1 MAEKF
6 PLSATGQISLF
17 GAADTPDTFR
27 KAVQVIHSKP
37 KQPLSL
43 VQRKIGNAWLKHA
56 LGTQPSDD
64 GWWAISVRK
73 LAGEIGFDSNNHQH
87 LKSAAEAL
95 MSIVFEWDV
104 IAPEAKRIMWKASV
118 MFPEIELHA
127 DTVKFQFSSQ
137 MRERLLNPEI
147 YALIDMNVV
156 RKFRRSSSL
165 ALWEHCVRYEK
176 IGRTGEVEWHLLRDM
191 ILGQDTGSKTYDEY
205 KFFKS
210 KVLKPSLA
218 EITEASEHE
227 VTMIEN
233 KIGRRI
239 STLQFVIKRKHPVK
253 EPEGIATLE
262 VVGEM
267 TRIGV
272 PPSEAKR
279 IAKDHTLQGIKGALH
294 YTQKRMEDRKLPKLE
309 SVAAYFRK
317 ALDFKYAEDETQ
329 PTVAAKPKTDI
340 RAVYLQQRIVEA
352 EAYFKELDIEDQT
365 ALMEKYNGQQTT
377 ETLRFSDKKKVG
389 KSVLSTFYGWLAH
402 ETWGEPSAE
411 ELLAFAQ
418 TLIPGAT

>member
-6 PLSATGQISLF
+6 PSSVNGQISLF
-17 GAADTPDTFR
+17 GMAETPDTFR

-56 LGTQPSDD
+56 LLTQPSDD
-64 GWWAISVRK
+64 GWWSISIRN
-73 LAGEIGFDSNNHQH
+73 LAQEIGFDSNNHQH
-87 LKSAAEAL
+87 IKSAAEAL

-104 IAPEAKRIMWKASV
+104 ISPEAKRSMWKASV

-127 DTVKFQFSSQ
+127 DIVKFQFSSQ

-176 IGRTGEVEWHLLRDM
+176 IGRTGEVAWPLLRDM
-191 ILGQDTGSKTYDEY
+191 ILGQDAGNKTYEEY

-210 KVLKPSLA
+210 KVLKPALA
-218 EITEASEHE
+218 EIKESSEHE
-227 VTMIEN
+227 ITMIEN
-233 KIGRRI
+233 KVGRRI
-239 STLQFVIKRKHPVK
+239 STLQFVIKRKQPAK
-253 EPEGIATLE
+253 ELDGIESLE
-262 VVGEM
+262 VIGEM
-267 TRIGV
+267 TRLGI

-279 IAKDHTLQGIKGALH
+279 IAKAHSVESIKGALN
-294 YTQKRMEDRKLPKLE
+294 YTKKRMEDRKLPKLD
-309 SVAAYFRK
+309 STAAYFRK
-317 ALDFKYAEDETQ
+317 AVDFKYAEDEKQ
-329 PTVAAKPKTDI
+329 PTVSDKPKVDI
-340 RAVYLQQRIVEA
+340 RVVFLQRRISEA
-352 EAYFKELDIEDQT
+352 EAYFKELDPDDQT
-365 ALMEKYNGQQTT
+365 VLLEKYNNQQPT
-377 ETLRFSDKKKVG
+377 ETLRFHAQKRLG
-389 KSVLSTFYGWLAH
+389 KSVLSTFYGWLAQD
-402 ETWGEPSAE
+402 TWGEPSAE

-418 TLIPGAT
+418 TLMSA